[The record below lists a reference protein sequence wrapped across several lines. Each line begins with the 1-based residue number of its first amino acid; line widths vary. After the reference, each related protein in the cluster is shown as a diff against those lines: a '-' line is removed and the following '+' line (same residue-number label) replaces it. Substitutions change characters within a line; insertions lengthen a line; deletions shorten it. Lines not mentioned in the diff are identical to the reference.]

1 MVAPLRRK
9 NTLELTGFSLNDEG
23 FVERGKRD
31 RYEDVLNDALS
42 RRQVR
47 SIAG

>member
-9 NTLELTGFSLNDEG
+9 NALELTGFSVNDEG

-31 RYEDVLNDALS
+31 RYEDVVDDAHAKPSSS
-42 RRQVR
+42 R
-47 SIAG
+47 